1 MKLPVISANFVALAL
16 MLLAL
21 TACNSTTTTTTPAA
35 DTGAGADTDDSGAAA
50 DVPVDTGPPD
60 TGPDTV
66 DAKDTNAPV
75 CCKLGTPDCACTGM
89 GGSPSQLGGCKQ
101 TCNIAAFGWTQA
113 VDAKGCP
120 YWTAGLQ
127 TCNIPKPA
135 CDKSP
140 PVFPN
145 LTKECTTTKDCSWL
159 PHQMDCCGSMIAV
172 GVWAPIA
179 QLFFQA
185 ENLCVSQYPKCK
197 CAAKTPIAEDG
208 NASETQEFEAT
219 CDAGKCMT
227 HVK

>member
-1 MKLPVISANFVALAL
+1 MKLPVISLLTALNLFLVAALA
-16 MLLAL
+16 
-21 TACNSTTTTTTPAA
+21 ACNSTTTTTTPPTDTGSVA
-35 DTGAGADTDDSGAAA
+35 DTADTVDSG
-50 DVPVDTGPPD
+50 PVDSGPAD

-89 GGSPSQLGGCKQ
+89 GGSPSQVGGCKQ
-101 TCNIAAFGWTQA
+101 TCNIALFGWEQA
-113 VDAKGCP
+113 MDDKGCP

-127 TCNIPKPA
+127 PCNVNKPA

-145 LTKECTTTKDCSWL
+145 LTKECKTTKDCSWL
-159 PHQMDCCGSMIAV
+159 PHQMDCCGSIIAV

-197 CAAKTPIAEDG
+197 CAAKSPIAEDG
-208 NASETQEFEAT
+208 NASDTQDFEAT